1 MIVIKFWYTS
11 PVKRGSGSSRK
22 YSFSVP
28 VMAFTSISLIMTDTS
43 LLSAE
48 KTTVGGIITNKG
60 CFQQHSYMYKLKLTG
75 IKRSLQRQDLRHD
88 SRHSVESH
96 FIHPSALNLLH
107 TLSHNEG
114 NFGALP
120 PGGRVRSTHLIQD
133 SKRKNKLLFMV
144 FSV

>member
-1 MIVIKFWYTS
+1 MIALKFWYTL

-48 KTTVGGIITNKG
+48 KTTVSGIIKNKG

-96 FIHPSALNLLH
+96 FLHPLALNLLH
-107 TLSHNEG
+107 TLSHDEG

-120 PGGRVRSTHLIQD
+120 PGG
-133 SKRKNKLLFMV
+133 
-144 FSV
+144 